1 MSSFQPPGQAEE
13 PRIAPQAPAQLLAKL
28 RQGTASRLQPLLG
41 ATLAATDAQLR
52 SELET
57 ETRPDKLEDDLTNL
71 AVLRGEVLANEKR
84 WQARID
90 AGFAQWP
97 HPSKPRTVAGFDLV
111 SEDDLQTQLVGQP
124 VAESLERRFADSLE
138 VIGSRLWSL
147 AASLGGQTAPTNP
160 IGPRQLVDCFLDT
173 CSPGICTPTLRSV
186 LVRNYER
193 LAGEQ
198 LGAFYAWANTLLSDA
213 GYALSG
219 ASDYAMLMGSP
230 MGRVRMPSDVAKVEV
245 WSSQNAL
252 APVDTTRREG
262 RADVPAGNTARGN
275 ALRER
280 VGRQR
285 QARAGEA
292 PGRER
297 REFGLDEFLAVLAL
311 LQGEA
316 GAAQAEPAV
325 FASTLRRD
333 FADTAAQLGMSS
345 DTCTPSQAQEAAIDL
360 IGELFAGLATHHDLS
375 GDALGLLT
383 RMAPVYLRLALA
395 EPRLFDDPAHPAM
408 VLLATLVQCWD
419 ANHGEVAQEG
429 EMHALADEAARQV
442 VAEFDG
448 HPGLLERVL
457 ARLQQALEAL
467 GKRANLA
474 ERRAWQT
481 IQGRERLRAARI
493 AADDALR
500 QRLQQP
506 LLAGVASFLTEQ
518 WRLSLVH
525 AWLRDGEASERFT
538 DALEV
543 GDAIVRIDREAALAS
558 GHAVAEGLLA
568 LEQPLRE
575 CYVACGLDE
584 RGANSLLAGLVAEIA
599 HPDARR
605 DLHGFTPLAADAVAT
620 GDADP
625 IAAEAAFDASRLE
638 PGQVFILV
646 EPGRAAFAL
655 HLAGYSTMSGA
666 SLLVDRQGMPQRL
679 LSPAEFGAM
688 LASGS
693 LIERPACGPVEG
705 QLRRMMKVPD

>member
-1 MSSFQPPGQAEE
+1 MSSFQLPGQAEE
-13 PRIAPQAPAQLLAKL
+13 PRIAPQAPAQLLAQL
-28 RQGTASRLQPLLG
+28 RQGTVSRLQPLLG
-41 ATLAATDAQLR
+41 ATVAATDAQLR
-52 SELET
+52 RELDAEA
-57 ETRPDKLEDDLTNL
+57 RPDKLGHDWTNL
-71 AVLRGEVLANEKR
+71 AVLRGEAIANERR

-90 AGFAQWP
+90 AGFARWP
-97 HPSKPRTVAGFDLV
+97 HPAKPRTVAGFDLV
-111 SEDDLQTQLVGQP
+111 SEDELQTHLVGQP

-138 VIGSRLWSL
+138 VIVSRLWSL

-173 CSPGICTPTLRSV
+173 YSPGICTSTLRLV
-186 LVRNYER
+186 LLRHYER

-198 LGAFYAWANTLLSDA
+198 LGAFYAWANVLLSDA

-219 ASDYAMLMGSP
+219 ASDYAMLMASP
-230 MGRVRMPSDVAKVEV
+230 MGRVRMPSDAAKVEV
-245 WSSQNAL
+245 WSSQNAI
-252 APVDTTRREG
+252 APVDTSRRESH
-262 RADVPAGNTARGN
+262 AEAPTGNATRGN

-285 QARAGEA
+285 QARDGEA
-292 PGRER
+292 PGGAQ

-316 GAAQAEPAV
+316 SASRAEPAV

-345 DTCTPSQAQEAAIDL
+345 DTCAPSEAQEAAIDL

-375 GDALGLLT
+375 DEALGLLT

-395 EPRLFDDPAHPAM
+395 EPCLFDEPAQPAM

-448 HPGLLERVL
+448 HPALLDRVL
-457 ARLQQALEAL
+457 ARLQKALEAL
-467 GKRANLA
+467 GKRADLA
-474 ERRAWQT
+474 ERRAWQA
-481 IQGRERLRAARI
+481 IQGRERLRAARV

-506 LLAGVASFLTEQ
+506 LLAGVATFLAEQ

-538 DALEV
+538 GALEV

-599 HPDARR
+599 YPDARR
-605 DLHGFTPLAADAVAT
+605 DLHGFTPLADAT

-625 IAAEAAFDASRLE
+625 IAAAPPETAFDASRLE

-688 LASGS
+688 LASGG

-705 QLRRMMKVPD
+705 QLRRMMKGPG